1 MSEIKRSLPSQGVKR
16 SLPSQ
21 GVMKRLAPQIQTIES
36 MVEHLRIKD
45 LWYTSFIRKE
55 ESNNK

>member
-1 MSEIKRSLPSQGVKR
+1 MSEIKR